1 MGKNKKYAEGEV
13 PEPTFD
19 KQMET
24 YSEEESNADDPI
36 FSSAY
41 HKFMSNLL
49 KTRDKALTGELVRE
63 FRAEVTEHYAPI
75 MKLLEKM
82 EIGQDKIVTDLSGM
96 KIDMGHMKCDIIGIR
111 QQVQSVRDNYERLEI
126 RQLKIQEDVE
136 QLKYNTNDRRMWTLR
151 VVLVF
156 LAVLLALGLF
166 VLLFPAIHKY
176 RMLSF
181 LSWV

>member
-1 MGKNKKYAEGEV
+1 MANDRKKYKEEFV
-13 PEPTFD
+13 KPTFD

-24 YSEEESNADDPI
+24 YSAEEANADDPI

-156 LAVLLALGLF
+156 LTVLLALGLF

>member
-1 MGKNKKYAEGEV
+1 MVKRSK
-13 PEPTFD
+13 PTFD
-19 KQMET
+19 KQI
-24 YSEEESNADDPI
+24 ADYAIKSTDDTDPI
-36 FSSAY
+36 FSGAFY
-41 HKFMSNLL
+41 DFMSNLL

-156 LAVLLALGLF
+156 LTVLLALGLF

-181 LSWV
+181 LS

>member
-1 MGKNKKYAEGEV
+1 MAKGKR
-13 PEPTFD
+13 EPRFD
-19 KQMET
+19 KQI
-24 YSEEESNADDPI
+24 ADYAIKSTDDTDPI
-36 FSSAY
+36 FSGAFY
-41 HKFMSNLL
+41 DFMSNLL

-82 EIGQDKIVTDLSGM
+82 EIGQDKIVTDLSDI

-111 QQVQSVRDNYERLEI
+111 QQVQNVRENYERLEI